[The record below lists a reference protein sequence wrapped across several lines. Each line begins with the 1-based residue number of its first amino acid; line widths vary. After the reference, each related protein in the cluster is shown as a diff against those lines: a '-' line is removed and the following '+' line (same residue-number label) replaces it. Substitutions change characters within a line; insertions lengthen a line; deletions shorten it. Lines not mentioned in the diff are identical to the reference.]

1 MTTPGLGAASIM
13 GVAAEVLPPP
23 VFTSATPSASGG
35 TITAGTYRY
44 IITAINGAGETVT
57 SNEIS
62 GVVTTGSTSSVVL
75 VWVTVA
81 GATGFKLYKTAA
93 GGGAGTELLYKTV
106 GLVTTDTDTTP
117 GTPTGAFPLINTA
130 ANPGVYV
137 APTKYIPYLSES
149 LKYVQQT
156 NWRRP
161 IRNTPGLVGASPGFS
176 NAEGDI
182 SIEALT
188 DCIVY
193 FLSASRCTF
202 TKVVAAQNTY
212 VYTPSAVA
220 VPART
225 LSITIVRNGV
235 VYGYVGCT
243 VGSFKFEVNNAVLQF
258 TPTIVSTNETVQ
270 SGPTATWPTTT
281 PFGAGQYNLQI
292 PTATQI
298 FDSDGFTF
306 ESNDNG
312 AAQFRL
318 ISANTGAQFVA
329 FGESEASITI
339 TRDFFNRTE
348 YDAFKALTS
357 KSITLTATHTSPV
370 ESIAL
375 LSPTSIVDT
384 YEVNIGGQ
392 GDLVRASIT
401 YQCAIDGT
409 GKHYQLTVITAENM
423 S

>member
-1 MTTPGLGAASIM
+1 MTTPGLGAASIL
-13 GVAAEVLPPP
+13 GVAPETVP
-23 VFTSATPSASGG
+23 
-35 TITAGTYRY
+35 GTYVPP
-44 IITAINGAGETVT
+44 IKFV
-57 SNEIS
+57 
-62 GVVTTGSTSSVVL
+62 
-75 VWVTVA
+75 
-81 GATGFKLYKTAA
+81 
-93 GGGAGTELLYKTV
+93 
-106 GLVTTDTDTTP
+106 
-117 GTPTGAFPLINTA
+117 
-130 ANPGVYV
+130 
-137 APTKYIPYLSES
+137 PYLSES
-149 LKYVQQT
+149 LKFTQQT

-161 IRNTPGLVGASPGFS
+161 IRNTPGLVGASQGFA

-188 DCIVY
+188 DCIIY
-193 FLSASRCTF
+193 FLSASRCT
-202 TKVVAAQNTY
+202 Y
-212 VYTPSAVA
+212 VKTAGPPVNYVFTPSAVA

-258 TPTIVSTNETVQ
+258 TPTIISTNETVQ
-270 SGPTATWPTTT
+270 SAPTGVTWPTTV

-318 ISANTGAQFVA
+318 KDTDIGAQFVS

-348 YDAFKALTS
+348 YDAFKVLTA
-357 KSITLTATHTSPV
+357 KSITLTATHTTPN
-370 ESIAL
+370 ESII
-375 LSPTSIVDT
+375 LSAPTAIVDT

-392 GDLVRASIT
+392 GDLVRANVT

-409 GKHYQLTVITAENM
+409 GKHYQLTVNTAEDM
-423 S
+423 T